1 MEKENQI
8 IETESNGLVVPDVK
22 AAVEVMK
29 QFQAIKTS
37 VLDKNDT
44 LSIQG
49 KQFIKRSGWRK
60 VSLAFNVKTQILERK
75 ITEDNGV
82 TTAEVLVRA
91 IAPNGRFADELAICD
106 SSEFTSKLQATRHN
120 ILTKATTRAINRS
133 VSDLC
138 GGGEVSAEEMEVEGD
153 MSEPVAEPKASIKQI
168 SFLKSLNEKSQTP
181 QQIDYDNLTRKQ
193 ANDFITQLKG

>member
-1 MEKENQI
+1 MPENENQI
-8 IETESNGLVVPDVK
+8 IEAETNGLVVPKVK
-22 AAVEVMK
+22 EALEIMK

-91 IAPNGRFADELAICD
+91 IAPNGRYADELAICD
-106 SSEFTSKLQATRHN
+106 STEFTSKLQATRHN

-138 GGGEVSAEEMEVEGD
+138 GGGEVSAEELEVEGD
-153 MSEPVAEPKASIKQI
+153 MEPIAEPKASVKQI
-168 SFLKSLNEKSQTP
+168 SFLKSLNDKSATP
-181 QQIDYDNLTRKQ
+181 QNIDYDNLTRKQ
-193 ANDFITQLKG
+193 ANDLITQMKG

>member
-1 MEKENQI
+1 MTNENQI
-8 IETESNGLVVPDVK
+8 VEAENNGLVVPNVK
-22 AAVEVMK
+22 EAVEVMK

-60 VSLAFNVKTQILERK
+60 VSLAFNIKTQILERK
-75 ITEDNGV
+75 ITNEEGII
-82 TTAEVLVRA
+82 TAEVLVRA
-91 IAPNGRFADELAICD
+91 IAPNGRYADELAICD
-106 SSEFTSKLQATRHN
+106 STEFTSRLQATRHN

-138 GGGEVSAEEMEVEGD
+138 GGGEVSAEEIEIVEGD
-153 MSEPVAEPKASIKQI
+153 MSEPANPPASAKQI
-168 SFLKSLNEKSQTP
+168 SFLKNLVSKQVNP
-181 QQIDYDNLTRKQ
+181 QNIDYEKLTSRE
-193 ANDFITQLKG
+193 ANELIKQLKG